1 MPTPFQMLVAI
12 RGKFG
17 KDSREYQKFK
27 EYFYQ
32 VKNQKILYR
41 IYKNMLDK

>member
-1 MPTPFQMLVAI
+1 MPTPFQMLIAI
-12 RGKFG
+12 RVKYGTN
-17 KDSREYQKFK
+17 STEYQKFK

-32 VKNQKILYR
+32 VKNQTVHYK